1 LTSKDDSP
9 AGSGPLPL
17 PAGPQ
22 TSPAIAAKF
31 AEFGPNYRLLAV
43 ITAMLGTLATLLPA
57 TIVNVVIPEIIGAF
71 GIGQD
76 KAQWLATGF
85 MASSTITMLA
95 NSWMVH
101 SFGVRFT
108 FLISLSMFMLG
119 SIAGMFAPNEDV
131 LIAIRVFQ
139 GASAGMMTPL
149 TMMIMFQVFP
159 PEQRGRAMGIFAMG
173 TVMAPALGP
182 SIGGMVIDALG
193 WRYIFFL
200 ELPLLFAAIAMG
212 SIFLTDREAT
222 GPREK
227 FDWAG
232 LFLVSIFVSTLL
244 VGLSDGQQDGW
255 HENHVL
261 ALLITAVV
269 SFVVFITWE
278 LMTPQPLLQLRVFLQ
293 PSFAPA
299 AMILFVFGSGLFSS
313 TYLAPL
319 FMQTVQGSTALSAG
333 LMLMAPGLIMIFVFP
348 VAGAMSDRFG
358 ATIPMVIGMLIFAFS
373 CYLMTGLDL
382 DAPFFTITIWI
393 MVGRV
398 GLGMVMPAMTA
409 AAMGGMP
416 LHLMP
421 QASGINNFVRQLGG
435 AFGVNLA
442 SIMLSQRTNFFTEAM
457 TATQTAGNTATLEL
471 LDRFS
476 GLFDMAGLT
485 ELTAQEVA
493 LYYLGRMIYS
503 QAYMLAF
510 RDCFL
515 ILTVVFVLAVIPAL
529 FIRRPPAAAL
539 APPAQRLPAEGD

>member
-1 LTSKDDSP
+1 MTSRDDNS
-9 AGSGPLPL
+9 APL

-22 TSPAIAAKF
+22 TSPAIAAMF
-31 AEFGPNYRLLAV
+31 AEFGPNYRMLAV
-43 ITAMLGTLATLLPA
+43 FTAMAGTLATLLPA

-108 FLISLSMFMLG
+108 FLASLCVFMIG
-119 SIAGMFAPNEDV
+119 SIAGMFAPNEDI

-139 GASAGMMTPL
+139 GAAAGVMTPL
-149 TMMIMFQVFP
+149 TMLIMFQVFP

-200 ELPLLFAAIAMG
+200 ELPLLFVAIAMG
-212 SIFLTDREAT
+212 SVFLTGREAT

-232 LFLVSIFVSTLL
+232 LFLVAIFVGCLL
-244 VGLSDGQQDGW
+244 VGLSEGQQEGW

-261 ALLITAVV
+261 GLLILAGV
-269 SFVVFITWE
+269 SFAAFIIWE
-278 LMTPQPLLQLRVFLQ
+278 LLAPQPLMQLRVFQQ
-293 PSFAPA
+293 PSFPLVAVV
-299 AMILFVFGSGLFSS
+299 LFVFGNGLFGS

-333 LMLMAPGLIMIFVFP
+333 LMLMAPGLIMMVVFP

-358 ATIPMVIGMLIFAFS
+358 ATIPMVIGMLIFSFS

-382 DAPFFTITIWI
+382 DAPFVTITIWI
-393 MVGRV
+393 MIGRV

-416 LHLMP
+416 LHLMS
-421 QASGINNFVRQLGG
+421 QASGINNFTRQLGG

-442 SIMLSQRTNFFTEAM
+442 SIMLSQRSNFFSEAM
-457 TATQTAGNTATLEL
+457 AATQTAANTATLDL

-476 GLFDMAGLT
+476 GLFDMAGLS

-493 LYYLGRMIYS
+493 MFYLGRMIYS

-510 RDCFL
+510 RDCFT
-515 ILTVVFVLAVIPAL
+515 ILTVVFLVAVIPAL
-529 FIRRPPAAAL
+529 FIRKPPAAAA
-539 APPAQRLPAEGD
+539 APPVQPGPAEGD

>member
-1 LTSKDDSP
+1 MTSKDASP
-9 AGSGPLPL
+9 AGGGTPPL

-31 AEFGPNYRLLAV
+31 AEFGPNYRMLAV
-43 ITAMLGTLATLLPA
+43 FTAMAGTLATLLPA

-108 FLISLSMFMLG
+108 FLPSLCVFMLG

-139 GASAGMMTPL
+139 GAAAGVMTPL
-149 TMMIMFQVFP
+149 TMLIMFQVFP

-212 SIFLTDREAT
+212 SIFLTGREAT

-227 FDWAG
+227 FDWTG
-232 LFLVSIFVSTLL
+232 LFLVSIFVSSLL
-244 VGLSDGQQDGW
+244 VGLSEGQQEGW

-261 ALLITAVV
+261 ALLISTGV
-269 SFVVFITWE
+269 SFAAFISWE
-278 LMTPQPLLQLRVFLQ
+278 LLAPQPLIQLRVFLQ

-299 AMILFVFGSGLFSS
+299 AMILFIFGNGLFGS

-358 ATIPMVIGMLIFAFS
+358 ATIPMVIGLLIFSLS

-382 DAPFFTITIWI
+382 DAPFLTITIWI
-393 MVGRV
+393 MIGRV

-416 LHLMP
+416 LHLMS
-421 QASGINNFVRQLGG
+421 QASGINNFTRQLGG
-435 AFGVNLA
+435 AFGVNFA
-442 SIMLSQRTNFFTEAM
+442 SIMLSQRTNFFSEAM
-457 TATQTAGNTATLEL
+457 IATQTAANTATLEL
-471 LDRFS
+471 LDKFS

-485 ELTAQEVA
+485 ELTSQDVA
-493 LYYLGRMIYS
+493 MYYLGRMIYS

-510 RDCFL
+510 RDCFSL
-515 ILTVVFVLAVIPAL
+515 LTVVFLVAVIPAL
-529 FIRRPPAAAL
+529 FIRRPASSAP
-539 APPAQRLPAEGD
+539 PPAQRPPAEGD